1 MSRSKWKGPFFD
13 ITLLKKTLA
22 SKGEFKRLRTR
33 SRSSTILREFIGR
46 EFEVHTGNNFV
57 TLKVTNDMLGH
68 KFGEFASTRRYGV
81 KKKKKGKKG

>member
-1 MSRSKWKGPFFD
+1 
-13 ITLLKKTLA
+13 
-22 SKGEFKRLRTR
+22 
-33 SRSSTILREFIGR
+33 
-46 EFEVHTGNNFV
+46 VHTGNNFV